1 MVLYCLKHDCGA
13 RLLVLFTDFR
23 LLTCPRCHV
32 GFKYSGWESESVPS
46 PFVDQSSLGCAI
58 IIKPTRGD
66 FLSYGVGDDLHIGIS
81 NSMSVVHSYWMNG
94 ISSECAGWDKSIVV
108 CRFDDYED
116 RFDVLLSSFLRENAE
131 SFEGEFYDDSRW
143 NCFDF
148 AMEFLRFINFRRYTK
163 IDFVSE
169 FVQSS
174 LNSAVKYNML
184 VRRVKDRGIVLL

>member
-1 MVLYCLKHDCGA
+1 MQNIPDRKRNSDLGVIHLRRRLSFSVRSSACFRSLMVLYCLKHDCGA

-131 SFEGEFYDDSRW
+131 SFEGE
-143 NCFDF
+143 
-148 AMEFLRFINFRRYTK
+148 
-163 IDFVSE
+163 V
-169 FVQSS
+169 
-174 LNSAVKYNML
+174 
-184 VRRVKDRGIVLL
+184 